1 MARRVIS
8 RHELVPVNV
17 GNWMY
22 DSKTESEDVAITS
35 ILYRYSDK
43 IAVLDFYDLKIEVV
57 PVGEFIRAENYIADR
72 YVGGYNYIRLRN
84 EQLIRWM
91 FETELSDVIVDM
103 DRTVVQDFWG
113 LDINVGDFVLKKMPV
128 TIRYRRKS
136 RLACWRDIASAVVD
150 IEDKTVVVKSGDS
163 LWRLFRSKA
172 IDFVF
177 FGYAYRDNDFMV
189 VNYYTA
195 PTDITFSV
203 YYDLKSEK
211 FAGFCVFKGINSCEI
226 LLKNY
231 YLKDKAKNVLRL
243 Y

>member
-22 DSKTESEDVAITS
+22 DSRVGSADVAITS
-35 ILYRYSDK
+35 IPYRYSDK
-43 IAVLDFYDLKIEVV
+43 IAVLDFYDLKLEVV
-57 PVGEFIRAENYIADR
+57 PVGEFVQAEDYIKER
-72 YVGGYNYIRLRN
+72 YVGDYNYIRLRN
-84 EQLIRWM
+84 EQQIRWM
-91 FETELSDVIVDM
+91 FETILSDITVDIERVSPK
-103 DRTVVQDFWG
+103 DSWVSG
-113 LDINVGDFVLKKMPV
+113 SLVGDTGIKQMPV
-128 TIRYRRKS
+128 TISYYT
-136 RLACWRDIASAVVD
+136 RLANARWRVLASAVVD

-163 LWRLFRSKA
+163 LWRLFRSNA

-189 VNYYTA
+189 VNYYTT

-203 YYDLKSEK
+203 YYDLKSEE

-226 LLKNY
+226 LLKTY